1 MATNYPGALDTFAAL
16 VDNTDTVVAAH
27 PNNRGDSIEQL
38 QIKLGVD
45 SSAVATSHDYLLTHL
60 PAQDQNWDAGAYEVR
75 AQTLESDVA
84 TGTAPIAVAS
94 TTLVSNLNVEKL
106 NSQVGSYYLNI
117 ANTTIAS
124 EAQGDIL
131 YYTGSAWA
139 RLGTGTAGQ
148 LLKSGGAGANPS
160 WTAATTPSGALTM
173 WSGAIASPPTGWLIC
188 DGSAVSRTTYSD
200 LFSVVSTIYG
210 VGNGSTTF
218 NLPNFTNRFPYG
230 ASEGSAAGN
239 ASVGSAKDRTEMA
252 GNDNL
257 VTCIEG
263 AENIAN
269 VGGNTSQGAVETI
282 PSYLAIAFI
291 IKT

>member
-1 MATNYPGALDTFAAL
+1 MSTSYPGALDTFAAL

-117 ANTTIAS
+117 ANTTITS

-160 WTAATTPSGALTM
+160 WTTATTPSGALTM

-218 NLPNFTNRFPYG
+218 NLPQMTNRFPYG
-230 ASEGSAAGN
+230 ASEGSASGN
-239 ASVGSAKDRTEMA
+239 ASVGGKKDSTDLS
-252 GNDNL
+252 GNDSA
-257 VTCIEG
+257 VTNTRG
-263 AENIAN
+263 NAN
-269 VGGNTSQGAVETI
+269 VCVAGGNTCANSVDVM
-282 PSYLAIAFI
+282 PPYLAIAFI